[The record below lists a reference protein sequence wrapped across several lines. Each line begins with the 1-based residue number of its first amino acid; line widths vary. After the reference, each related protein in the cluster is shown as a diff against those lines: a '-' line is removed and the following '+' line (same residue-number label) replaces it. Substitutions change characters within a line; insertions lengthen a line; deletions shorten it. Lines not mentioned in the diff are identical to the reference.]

1 MAKKKKMS
9 SAAKEEAKLI
19 IFGEKV
25 EATVINK
32 VKHFLHL
39 HVDNFQSSHGKRI
52 EGFLFFIN
60 FLAIVLFVIETH
72 NIPPTVHKYLFAF
85 EMVLV
90 SIFVLEYIMRM
101 WVAEKKVKHAFN
113 IYSIIDILA
122 ILPVLVNFINLT
134 FLRIFRIL
142 RLFRLLRVLRFQ
154 RMLKGKN
161 TMFGELTDVQF
172 IVARIGLIVFTIIF
186 VFAGLIWSVES
197 KINPGVIKSIW
208 SALYFAVV
216 TLSTVGYGDI
226 APLSSYG
233 RAITMVMIITGIAV
247 IPWYLGKLVKVII
260 KSGTKE
266 VIDEEAGITVPANL
280 VEKIVKKG
288 KDPSSFVKKAI
299 LNELK
304 K

>member
-1 MAKKKKMS
+1 
-9 SAAKEEAKLI
+9 
-19 IFGEKV
+19 
-25 EATVINK
+25 
-32 VKHFLHL
+32 
-39 HVDNFQSSHGKRI
+39 
-52 EGFLFFIN
+52 
-60 FLAIVLFVIETH
+60 
-72 NIPPTVHKYLFAF
+72 
-85 EMVLV
+85 
-90 SIFVLEYIMRM
+90 
-101 WVAEKKVKHAFN
+101 
-113 IYSIIDILA
+113 
-122 ILPVLVNFINLT
+122 
-134 FLRIFRIL
+134 
-142 RLFRLLRVLRFQ
+142 
-154 RMLKGKN
+154 
-161 TMFGELTDVQF
+161 MFGELTDVQF